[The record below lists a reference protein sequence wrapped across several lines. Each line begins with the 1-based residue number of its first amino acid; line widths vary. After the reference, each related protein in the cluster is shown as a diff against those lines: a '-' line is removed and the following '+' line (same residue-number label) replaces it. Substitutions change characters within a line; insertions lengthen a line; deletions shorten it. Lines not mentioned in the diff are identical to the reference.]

1 MPTDQE
7 PRDEATRFMFYS
19 LAAAAVMAVAAF
31 IYLFNFTSFFRL
43 AVPL

>member
-7 PRDEATRFMFYS
+7 RQAEAMRYVYYS
-19 LAAAAVMAVAAF
+19 IAAMTAAMLF
-31 IYLFNFTSFFRL
+31 GFLYLFNFTSFFRL

>member
-7 PRDEATRFMFYS
+7 RREDATRYAVYS
-19 LAAAAVMAVAAF
+19 LAAMSAALLLVF
-31 IYLFNFTSFFRL
+31 LYLFNFTSFFRL